1 MATQRMPGTGAGG
14 EIVYEVEAAL
24 DPDVVADFDAW
35 LPGHAREV
43 LASPGFLGAE
53 ILAPA
58 EPAADG
64 RPRRIVRYRTRDQAA
79 LDTYLA
85 ERAPVLR
92 AEPLARFGARVGYTR
107 RIDVARAA
115 VGYAA
120 CGNCGAI
127 LTGAYCASC
136 GQPARGSARG
146 LGTLLHEAWHVFTHV
161 DGRFWITI
169 RALLIHPGFLT
180 HEYFA
185 ERRARY
191 LPPVRLYLV
200 LSVAFFGLSIVDKAR
215 QPAAATRSA
224 AVAATGADSEAEL
237 DARIDAAIEAANPAI
252 ANKDAVGTAHT
263 TAARR
268 QLADAVAGARAGAR
282 AASATTPSGAG
293 LVFDVRKCEDVQFFG
308 WRAAER
314 ALGSACRRT
323 SADGGRTLGQ
333 AFRANVPKMMFVF
346 LPLVAGAM
354 LLFYRQPRRY
364 YVEHL
369 VFCLHNHA
377 ALFLAFVLLILLEW
391 PARLLPA
398 LAPVKTGGGFLL
410 AGYAAWYVY
419 RSMRVFYSQPR
430 AVTLFKLALISC
442 TYLLF
447 LGMTVGA
454 TLLVS
459 LLEA

>member
-1 MATQRMPGTGAGG
+1 MATQRMPGTSAGG

-35 LPGHAREV
+35 LPGHARKV

-64 RPRRIVRYRTRDQAA
+64 RPRRIVRYRARDQAA

-85 ERAPVLR
+85 ERAPLLR

-107 RIDVARAA
+107 RIDVAQAA
-115 VGYAA
+115 VGCAA

-127 LTGAYCASC
+127 LTGAWCASC
-136 GQPARGSARG
+136 GQQARGSARG
-146 LGTLLHEAWHVFTHV
+146 LGTLFHDAWHVFTHV
-161 DGRFWITI
+161 DGRFWNTI
-169 RALLIHPGFLT
+169 RALLVRPGFLT
-180 HEYFA
+180 REYFA

-200 LSVAFFGLSIVDKAR
+200 LSVVFFGLSVVDKAR
-215 QPAAATRSA
+215 EPAAAPSA
-224 AVAATGADSEAEL
+224 AMATTGADSEAGL
-237 DARIDAAIEAANPAI
+237 DARIEAANPAI
-252 ANKDAVGTAHT
+252 ANQGAVGTAHT

-268 QLADAVAGARAGAR
+268 QLADAVTGARAGAR
-282 AASATTPSGAG
+282 AASATTPSGGG
-293 LVFDVRKCEDVQFFG
+293 LVFNVRNCADVQFFG

-314 ALGSACRRT
+314 ILGSACRRT

-354 LLFYRQPRRY
+354 LLFYWRPRRY

-377 ALFLAFVLLILLEW
+377 ALFLAFVLMLLLS
-391 PARLLPA
+391 RLVRLVPA
-398 LAPVKTGGGFLL
+398 LTPVRTAGGFLL

-419 RSMRVFYSQPR
+419 RSMRVFYLQPR
-430 AVTLFKLALISC
+430 AVTLFKFALMSC